1 QGFSCGTKAK
11 LAIGV
16 TAGSLNTEKH
26 QCKMGHII
34 SVFVRELPALYLF
47 GGIFLPVTLLLI
59 GLIYYL
65 KIKLAEVM
73 CVLTQNSQDGRV
85 WVEI

>member
-1 QGFSCGTKAK
+1 
-11 LAIGV
+11 
-16 TAGSLNTEKH
+16 
-26 QCKMGHII
+26 MGHII

-65 KIKLAEVM
+65 KIKLAEVDEELARARHPRD
-73 CVLTQNSQDGRV
+73 VLQDYYLKFEQLNASGRQRLRKT
-85 WVEI
+85 